1 MDKNRHLSP
10 TPTESIGDYSCPI
23 CFEDYHSKYR
33 PAKLLPCGHSFC
45 QQCIQRLIWNI
56 SSHNCPI
63 CRTKFNPFDKFLDN
77 IKINRKFIFN

>member
-1 MDKNRHLSP
+1 
-10 TPTESIGDYSCPI
+10 
-23 CFEDYHSKYR
+23 
-33 PAKLLPCGHSFC
+33 LLPCGHSFC